1 MVMPMRKVLLRLML
15 GSLGFAAA
23 AGVLAALSGG
33 DETVWR
39 VVGTGFATALA
50 CGLMLPFSPMLDQ
63 EKTRVIGLSGV
74 AVILVEFLLAM
85 ALIWEVPQLLF
96 GLQWEEELALTMLFF
111 GLAAVLLAP
120 ARKLADMPQSRLAG
134 RVGVGTIAVTFGA
147 FLIAIWGP
155 ERFIDDGKW
164 WESGSAVFTIGLLVL
179 LGLVGA
185 EAGAGAE
192 PRRPWRW
199 LAIPAGVIAFVLWMS
214 NVWLGTESAFG
225 SVVFSVLVSVAAV
238 VGHANLCLPVKLP
251 SNLGWLRGGVI
262 AAGMLTAAL
271 IDLVIVKEKYS
282 AITWDAELLSRFSA
296 AAAITAGCGS
306 IALLVLARIYR
317 GVDREIPVTE
327 LSEMRVTCPRCRK
340 KQSID
345 IGEASCSACGLRI
358 LIRVEESLISN

>member
-1 MVMPMRKVLLRLML
+1 MRKVLLRLML

-33 DETVWR
+33 DQTVWR

-50 CGLMLPFSPMLDQ
+50 CGLMLPFTPMLDQ
-63 EKTRVIGLSGV
+63 EKTRTVGLSGV

-85 ALIWEVPQLLF
+85 ALIWEAPELLF
-96 GLQWEEELALTMLFF
+96 GLQWEVELAQTMLFF
-111 GLAAVLLAP
+111 GLAAVALAP
-120 ARKLADMPQSRLAG
+120 ARKLAAEPQGRLAG
-134 RVGVGTIAVTFGA
+134 RVGVGTIVVTFGA

-155 ERFIDDGKW
+155 ERFINDEKW

-179 LGLVGA
+179 LSLVG
-185 EAGAGAE
+185 AGAGAA
-192 PRRPWRW
+192 PRLPWRR
-199 LAIPAGVIAFVLWMS
+199 LAIPAGVIAFAMWMS
-214 NVWLGTESAFG
+214 NVWLGTQSAFG

-238 VGHANLCLPVKLP
+238 VGHANLCLLVRLP

-271 IDLVIVKEKYS
+271 IDLVIVKENYS

-296 AAAITAGCGS
+296 AAAITAGCGT

-340 KQSID
+340 KQSIE
-345 IGEASCSACGLRI
+345 IGESSCSACDLRI
-358 LIRVEESLISN
+358 SIRVEESVISR